1 MARMVRL
8 GLFAVVVATAVPIVA
23 FAVAQALA
31 PQTTDFMCFWSGAAL
46 VVRGQ
51 DPYDPAAWSAAVDG
65 LFPNWLGLSR
75 RPPCPGSYG
84 YPLWTA
90 IATVPLGILP
100 LNVAAFVWMLL
111 LIGGIAAGLL
121 LLARSAGLS
130 VQRTLLFV
138 AITLASQPAW
148 LTALTSQYGGIDLLA
163 LGLLA
168 LPRTAARPGR
178 FAVGMVLLLLKPH
191 IAPLVLLER
200 ARAAAPRALLAAAA
214 ATLGLLVASL
224 LVHPLWPVEWINE
237 LIGHRSAIAGT
248 SATLYGLT
256 SWLTGQATLGFVV
269 VAIALA
275 AFTFSLRRTHIS
287 DAVDRV
293 AVAVTMGLL
302 AVPYLSSGDPIVLA
316 PAWCAI
322 LRRAGTRPIGIVLG
336 LVVAADVVPWLLYAM
351 REPVAPPGD
360 IRNALELPVTA
371 ALLAIALRRPP
382 KAVRVADAG

>member
-1 MARMVRL
+1 MSRVVRL
-8 GLFAVVVATAVPIVA
+8 GLFAAVVATAMPIVA
-23 FAVAQALA
+23 FSVAQALA
-31 PQTTDFMCFWSGAAL
+31 PQTTDFMCFWSGGAL
-46 VVRGQ
+46 VLRGQ
-51 DPYDPAAWSAAVDG
+51 DPYDPGVWSVAVDG
-65 LFPNWLGLSR
+65 LFPNWLGLPR

-100 LNVAAFVWMLL
+100 LAVAAFVWMLL
-111 LIGGIAAGLL
+111 LIGGIAAGIL
-121 LLARSAGLS
+121 LLARSAGLPPG
-130 VQRTLLFV
+130 RTLLFA
-138 AITLASQPAW
+138 AITLGSQPAW

-163 LGLLA
+163 LGLIA

-200 ARAAAPRALLAAAA
+200 ARAAAPRALAAAAA
-214 ATLGLLVASL
+214 ATLGFVVASL
-224 LVHPLWPVEWINE
+224 LVRPSWPAEWINE
-237 LIGHRSAIAGT
+237 LIGHRSEIAGT

-256 SWLTGQATLGFVV
+256 TWLSGQAALGLVV
-269 VAIALA
+269 VALALG
-275 AFTFSLRRTHIS
+275 AFTLSLRGTHVS

-316 PAWCAI
+316 TAWCAI
-322 LRRAGTRPIGIVLG
+322 LRRAGARSIGIVLG
-336 LVVAADVVPWLLYAM
+336 LVVAADIVPWLLYAM

-371 ALLAIALRRPP
+371 ALLALALRRRPS
-382 KAVRVADAG
+382 AARVA